1 MARDKNMRT
10 EIKLIHQL
18 PFVQLRIWYKGQ
30 NLFLDHVLI
39 DTGSASTIIKLDAV
53 EKIGIKAEEDDFVG
67 TISGV
72 GGSEYIFLKKLDSIE
87 FNGVHIKD
95 YTVDVGVMDYGYDI
109 NGIVGMDLLLRM
121 EGIINLKDLFFESSI
136 KEE

>member
-18 PFVQLRIWYKGQ
+18 PFVQLRIWYRGQ
-30 NLFLDHVLI
+30 SLFLDNVLV
-39 DTGSASTIIKLDAV
+39 DTGSASTIIKLDV
-53 EKIGIKAEEDDFVG
+53 MDKIGIKAEEDDYVG

-87 FNGVHIKD
+87 FNGVHFKD
-95 YTVDVGVMDYGYDI
+95 YTVDVGVMDYGLDI
-109 NGIVGMDLLLRM
+109 NGIVGMDLLLRI
-121 EGIINLKDLFFESSI
+121 EGVINLKELFFESDI
-136 KEE
+136 KEV